1 MKLSGLFRGVF
12 FVLAIVTFAAAPV
25 NAAPASA
32 TGAPVGAETT
42 IPYGWVDFCAR
53 YRDECAD
60 DDRAPAEIA
69 LTPAALRRI
78 AQVNAYVNA
87 QIEPVSDK
95 EQWGVIDRWDYPTDG
110 AGDCEDY
117 ALLKRRMLIEAGF
130 PRQALLLTVVK
141 EQNGDGHSVLTVKTS
156 RGDYVLDN
164 LSAEVKPWTA
174 TPYRFVKRQ
183 SQTNPN
189 VWVALGAPTSEPAY
203 VSK

>member
-1 MKLSGLFRGVF
+1 MKLFGVIGNVLP
-12 FVLAIVTFAAAPV
+12 VLAILFA
-25 NAAPASA
+25 AAPASA
-32 TGAPVGAETT
+32 AGFPEAQVGAETS
-42 IPYGWVDFCAR
+42 IPFGWVDFCAR
-53 YRDECAD
+53 YRGECAD
-60 DDRAPAEIA
+60 DDRAPEDIA
-69 LTPAALRRI
+69 ITPAAWRKIL
-78 AQVNAYVNA
+78 QVNAYVNA
-87 QIEPVSDK
+87 HIEPVSDK
-95 EQWGVIDRWDYPTDG
+95 EQWDVIDRWDYPSAG

-141 EQNGDGHSVLTVKTS
+141 EQNGDGHSVLTVRTS
-156 RGDYVLDN
+156 RGEYVLDN
-164 LSAEVKPWTA
+164 LSREVKPWTE